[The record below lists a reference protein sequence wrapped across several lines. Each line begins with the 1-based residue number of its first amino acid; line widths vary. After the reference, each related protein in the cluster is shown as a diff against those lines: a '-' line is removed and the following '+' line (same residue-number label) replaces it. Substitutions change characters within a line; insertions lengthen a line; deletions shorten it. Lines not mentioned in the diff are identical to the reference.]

1 MADSVEVMT
10 SIKREPGVIY
20 PVLVPNDKGPFPT
33 QPLLLR
39 AAYTASVPALC
50 VRACAR
56 ARVCANVKLWAAG
69 YENAVKTGC
78 SHIAVF
84 TAASETFA
92 QRNINSTIGD
102 SLARYRELC
111 KKAAK
116 DGLQVRGY
124 LSCVLGCPY
133 EGHISPKKV
142 ADVAAELHEMG
153 CYEISLGDTIGVGTA
168 GSTHRMLDEVLKR
181 VPLEKVAVHYHDT
194 YGQALANI
202 LTSLQFGVATIDA
215 SVSGL
220 GGCPYAVGAT
230 GNVATEDVVFM
241 LHVRWIHSP

>member
-1 MADSVEVMT
+1 MCA
-10 SIKREPGVIY
+10 R
-20 PVLVPNDKGPFPT
+20 
-33 QPLLLR
+33 
-39 AAYTASVPALC
+39 
-50 VRACAR
+50 VRACA
-56 ARVCANVKLWAAG
+56 NVELWAAG

-241 LHVRWIHSP
+241 LHVRWFHSQ

>member
-1 MADSVEVMT
+1 MT
-10 SIKREPGVIY
+10 K
-20 PVLVPNDKGPFPT
+20 VLSSLNRSFLVRRTPR
-33 QPLLLR
+33 QCR
-39 AAYTASVPALC
+39 RCMHAC
-50 VRACAR
+50 VC
-56 ARVCANVKLWAAG
+56 VCANVELWAAG

-92 QRNINSTIGD
+92 QRNINSTIAD

-241 LHVRWIHSP
+241 LHVRWFHSQ